1 MTEPTTT
8 TPGATGQLLELEIGN
23 PAHGGHFVARHEGRV
38 VFVRHALPGERVLA
52 RITDGAEG
60 AGFWRADTVQVLE
73 PSEHRVAHP
82 WQPADALLAAGAGRA
97 PVGGAEFG
105 HIALAEQRRIK
116 AAVFAEQLRRLAGV
130 ERDVEVE
137 PARQEHDGGLGWRT
151 RAGFAVDAAGRLAM
165 HAHRSEELIPVQQMP
180 LAVDAVNALKLWELD
195 LAGVARVEV
204 AAPANG
210 STPLVLLIPAAGTAP
225 RRLAEVAAAVAAEGD
240 RPVSVAAWEPEQGRL
255 TRLRGR
261 TWVQESCGAHEYRV
275 TGEGFWQIHRQA
287 PEILTTAVLD
297 GVRPQPGERVADLY
311 AGAGLFT
318 APLAAAVGE
327 SGRVLS
333 VEGSPG
339 TSRDARKNLHGL
351 PQVEIV
357 QGKVDRVLRSQYPP
371 RRGRSG
377 RPPAGRSDAA
387 RLDAVVLD
395 PPRAGAGRTV
405 VRQLDEIR
413 PKAIGYVSCDP
424 ASFARDLGW
433 FLQLGWE
440 LRTLRVFD
448 LYPHTHHMETVG
460 LLVRA

>member
-1 MTEPTTT
+1 MTESPATTAA
-8 TPGATGQLLELEIGN
+8 PDDRGPLLELNVGS

-52 RITDGAEG
+52 RVTDGAG
-60 AGFWRADTVQVLE
+60 DAGFWRADTVQVLE

-82 WQPADALLAAGAGRA
+82 WQPADALLAAEAGRA

-105 HIALAEQRRIK
+105 HIALDEQRRIK
-116 AAVFAEQLRRLAGV
+116 AAVFAEQLRRLARV
-130 ERDVEVE
+130 ERSVEVE
-137 PARQEHDGGLGWRT
+137 PARQEHEGGLGWRT
-151 RAGFAVDAAGRLAM
+151 RAGFAVDARGRLAM
-165 HAHRSEELIPVQQMP
+165 HAHRSEELIAVQQMP

-195 LAGVARVEV
+195 LSGVARVEV

-210 STPLVLLIPAAGTAP
+210 TTPLVLLIPEAGTPAG
-225 RRLAEVAAAVAAEGD
+225 RLAAVAAAVAAGGRD
-240 RPVSVAAWEPEQGRL
+240 VSVAAWEPEPGRL

-261 TWVQESCGAHEYRV
+261 TWVQETCGAHQYRV

-287 PEILTTAVLD
+287 PEILTQAVLD
-297 GVRPQPGERVADLY
+297 GVRPGPGEQVADLY

-327 SGRVLS
+327 AGRVLS
-333 VEGSPG
+333 VEGAPG
-339 TSRDARKNLHGL
+339 TSRDARKNLHTAR
-351 PQVEIV
+351 QVEVV
-357 QGKVDRVLRSQYPP
+357 QGKVDRVLRSQFPA

-377 RPPAGRSDAA
+377 R

-405 VRQLDEIR
+405 VRQLDELR
-413 PKAIGYVSCDP
+413 PRVVGYVSCDP

>member
-1 MTEPTTT
+1 MAEPTTPADT
-8 TPGATGQLLELEIGN
+8 TGQVLELEIGN

-38 VFVRHALPGERVLA
+38 VFVRHALPGERVLV
-52 RITDGAEG
+52 RVTDGG
-60 AGFWRADTVQVLE
+60 PDAGFWRADTVQVLE

-82 WQPADALLAAGAGRA
+82 WQPADALLAAGAGGA

-105 HIALAEQRRIK
+105 HIALAEQRRLK
-116 AAVFAEQLRRLAGV
+116 AAVFAEQLRRLARI

-137 PARQEHDGGLGWRT
+137 PAGEEHDGGLGWRT
-151 RAGFAVDAAGRLAM
+151 RTAFAVDASGRLAM

-180 LAVDAVNALKLWELD
+180 LAVDAINALALWDVD

-210 STPLVLLIPAAGTAP
+210 SVPLVLLIPEAGTAP
-225 RRLAEVAAAVAAEGD
+225 GRLADVAGAVAGGAD
-240 RPVSVAAWEPEQGRL
+240 RPVSVAAWEPEPQQL

-261 TWVQESCGAHEYRV
+261 SWVLESCGAHEFRV
-275 TGEGFWQIHRQA
+275 TGDGFWQIHRQA
-287 PEILTTAVLD
+287 PQILTGAVLD

-318 APLAAAVGE
+318 APLAAAVGG

-333 VEGSPG
+333 VEGAAG
-339 TSRDARKNLHGL
+339 TSRDARKNLHAV

-377 RPPAGRSDAA
+377 RQPAG

-405 VRQLDEIR
+405 VRQLDELR
-413 PKAIGYVSCDP
+413 PRVVGYVACDP
-424 ASFARDLGW
+424 ASFARDLGY
-433 FLQLGWE
+433 FLSLGWE
-440 LRTLRVFD
+440 LDTLRVFD
-448 LYPHTHHMETVG
+448 LYPHTHHMESFASLRPPAPAG
-460 LLVRA
+460 R